1 LAIGNLY
8 QTLIYSFYFFG
19 YLLSLIFFLLKGN
32 FIHKLVAK
40 SLINDF
46 QYEIKN
52 NYSLNNQEQLVDKV
66 IELSKKFNI
75 ISDHTMFIA
84 IEERNDKSELRK
96 IKTISINKLLE
107 NDKDSKSID
116 ILPYMDYDNDKDSKY
131 INILNNMDYDNN
143 NKIEKIDIP
152 IFIKTLTGKTI
163 TTETNQSFTIRDLKD
178 IIQDKEGIPVDQQR
192 LIFAGKQL
200 ENDRTLSDYNIQK
213 ESTIHVV
220 LRLRGGPSPRS
231 SINQNKIKST
241 TIIESNNNNNN
252 SNIFNIEI
260 FKIQLKKLLKEKLKT
275 KSDLLKFFKQ
285 IETFFLL
292 EFRFKTEDFF
302 YKLLD
307 VNLDSLFDYVS
318 KQEQQ
323 YQQRDDFYIFFC
335 SILIIYA
342 LQIFFYKS
350 NIKNLNKLVS
360 QYVKSKIFNDKI
372 VEYLKENEKNTIFFK
387 I

>member
-1 LAIGNLY
+1 
-8 QTLIYSFYFFG
+8 
-19 YLLSLIFFLLKGN
+19 
-32 FIHKLVAK
+32 
-40 SLINDF
+40 
-46 QYEIKN
+46 
-52 NYSLNNQEQLVDKV
+52 
-66 IELSKKFNI
+66 
-75 ISDHTMFIA
+75 MFIA

-213 ESTIHVV
+213 ESTLHMV

-275 KSDLLKFFKQ
+275 KNDLLNFFKQ

-323 YQQRDDFYIFFC
+323 YQQRDDFYNFFC

-350 NIKNLNKLVS
+350 SIKNLNKLVS

>member
-1 LAIGNLY
+1 
-8 QTLIYSFYFFG
+8 
-19 YLLSLIFFLLKGN
+19 
-32 FIHKLVAK
+32 
-40 SLINDF
+40 
-46 QYEIKN
+46 
-52 NYSLNNQEQLVDKV
+52 
-66 IELSKKFNI
+66 
-75 ISDHTMFIA
+75 MFIA

-116 ILPYMDYDNDKDSKY
+116 ILPYMDYDND
-131 INILNNMDYDNN
+131 

-163 TTETNQSFTIRDLKD
+163 TTETNQSFTIRDLKA

-213 ESTIHVV
+213 ESTLHMV

-275 KSDLLKFFKQ
+275 KNDLLNFFKQ

-323 YQQRDDFYIFFC
+323 YQQRDDFYNFFC